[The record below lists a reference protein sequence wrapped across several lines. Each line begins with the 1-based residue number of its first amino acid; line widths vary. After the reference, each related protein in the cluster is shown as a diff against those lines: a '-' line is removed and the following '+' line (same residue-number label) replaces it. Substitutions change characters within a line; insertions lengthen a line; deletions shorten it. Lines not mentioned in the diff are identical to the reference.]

1 MEEKNSDS
9 IFDIDGD
16 GIQVKPQPSIY
27 LLVQNWS
34 FVSLEWSSRK

>member
-16 GIQVKPQPSIY
+16 GIQVKPQPYPCICLSKIEA
-27 LLVQNWS
+27 L
-34 FVSLEWSSRK
+34 FP